1 MDDIILVT
9 FKTSQ
14 TLIGKLVAISSEQDA
29 NPNLFVIKEPMFVI
43 TQQSKD
49 GNMIGF
55 MPFLDF
61 SEDFTT
67 GISLPYA
74 EILCFTKPV
83 IGMINEYNK
92 IFGAGIQI
100 ASSMPKI

>member
-14 TLIGKLVAISSEQDA
+14 TLIGKLVAISSEQDIK
-29 NPNLFVIKEPMFVI
+29 LFVIKEPMYVI

-74 EILCFTKPV
+74 EVLCFTKPV
-83 IGMINEYNK
+83 IGMKNEYNK